1 MVKFII
7 KRVVIMVPMILG
19 VTMLVFFLLSVTP
32 SNPGRIMLG
41 ASATQEQV
49 DQVNEE
55 LGYYDPLPI
64 RYIRW
69 VRDALKGD
77 FGKSWFNKREVM
89 SELGQRIPVT
99 LTLGLV
105 SLAFSVVAGVALGML
120 SAVRQYSLLDNFFS
134 VLAIFWAA
142 VPAFW
147 LALMLLQIFSNQ
159 LGWVPAS
166 GIANGIKS
174 WILPIVTVSIP
185 GASGIMRFTRSAMLD
200 TIDQEYTRTARAK
213 GAKESVVIW
222 KHAFGNALLPII
234 TVVGMRVGYMMCGG
248 IVVEQV
254 FSMPGIGTLVMEAI
268 RRKDV
273 PLVMGSITALAL
285 YFMLVMLVVDIS
297 YALVDPRVRSKYR
310 RIKKTA
316 AKAAEGGAV

>member
-1 MVKFII
+1 MARFII
-7 KRVVIMVPMILG
+7 KRIAVMVPMILG

-55 LGYYDPLPI
+55 LGYYDPLPV
-64 RYIRW
+64 RYLRW
-69 VRDALKGD
+69 VWDALRGD
-77 FGKSWFNKREVM
+77 FGKSWFNKRSVM
-89 SELGQRIPVT
+89 AELGQRIPVT

-105 SLAFSVVAGVALGML
+105 SLAFSVLAGISLGML
-120 SAVRQYSLLDNFFS
+120 SAVRQYSFLDHFFS
-134 VLAIFWAA
+134 IFAIFWAA

-147 LALMLLQIFSNQ
+147 LALMLLQVFSNK
-159 LGWVPAS
+159 LGLVPAS
-166 GIANGIKS
+166 GIANGLKS

-200 TIDQEYTRTARAK
+200 TIGQEYTRTARAK
-213 GAKESVVIW
+213 GAKEATVIW
-222 KHAFGNALLPII
+222 KHAFRNALLPII
-234 TVVGMRVGYMMCGG
+234 TVVGMRAGYMMCGG

-273 PLVMGSITALAL
+273 PLVMGSITTLAL
-285 YFMLVMLVVDIS
+285 YFMLVMLVVDVS
-297 YALVDPRVRSKYR
+297 YALADPRIRSKYR
-310 RIKKTA
+310 RAPKLPA
-316 AKAAEGGAV
+316 AGQGGAV